1 MNLKQSKA
9 WHKGRFE
16 GERGEK
22 EKYNYKLKKVE
33 LKMDHFTREEY
44 YESFT

>member
-1 MNLKQSKA
+1 MNLKQSEA

-22 EKYNYKLKKVE
+22 EKYNYIIN
-33 LKMDHFTREEY
+33 
-44 YESFT
+44 